1 MHAKQGTDKPIIDK
15 TNSSR
20 DSLLSIWQQSL
31 LALLSG
37 ALLSLSFLDAQYYFV
52 CWVAF
57 IPLLIA
63 INGASLPRSYCLGL
77 VSGLAFCISAGY
89 WVVDFLMLSKSY
101 DLSLSIIWSLVFWF
115 YCAHLNALI
124 ALIFN
129 WLKQR
134 SSVHEFILFPLVIVM
149 LYSAYPMLFTV
160 RLGESQSQFLAAIQ
174 AIEFTGVHGLDAMIA
189 LSNIVLFRMI
199 TLPSNSQPKSE
210 HRALLMAVVPI
221 IFWFIYGIVSMQTW
235 DKKIEQWETIRIGI
249 VQPNE
254 TPSLENSKPYPG
266 YSRAYP
272 PEMAMTER
280 LTKADAEIVIWPEAK
295 YKAYFD
301 QANVG
306 NAYRAELN
314 KLNTSLVFQDIER
327 IQLPKEKNVLNQYNS
342 ALMINKDGHEVGK
355 YQKMKR
361 IPFGEYVPLVS
372 DIPVLRTEVEGFFG
386 KFLNEMAKGTSHH
399 FFKHEKLNIIPLIC
413 YEVMFPEFVA
423 DAVAHTQTESSSGNL
438 LIGLSSNGW
447 FGTTRQ
453 PYQHVN
459 ASILRAVENRMPLV
473 HAVNNGPS
481 IVALPNGRITFISDY
496 HQAGGYIVDVP
507 YSNHA
512 SGSYFTHYPQLFTYS
527 VYGGLILIIILSSIT
542 ERRKFNFRKNL
553 GTLHTR

>member
-1 MHAKQGTDKPIIDK
+1 M
-15 TNSSR
+15 TNKLNCSPGN
-20 DSLLSIWQQSL
+20 LLSMELQTI

-37 ALLSLSFLDAQYYFV
+37 GLLSLSFLDAQYYLV
-52 CWVAF
+52 SWVAF
-57 IPLLIA
+57 IPFLIA
-63 INGASLPRSYCLGL
+63 INGASLPRSYYLGL

-101 DLSLSIIWSLVFWF
+101 DLSLSIIWSLVFWL
-115 YCAHLNALI
+115 YCAQLSALI

-134 SSVHEFILFPLVIVM
+134 SSVHEFILFPLVIVT
-149 LYSAYPMLFTV
+149 LYSAFPMLFTV

-174 AIEFTGVHGLDAMIA
+174 AIEFTGVHGLDAIIA
-189 LSNIVLFRMI
+189 LSNIILFRI
-199 TLPSNSQPKSE
+199 IVQPSNSQTKCKYWVWMS
-210 HRALLMAVVPI
+210 AATPI
-221 IFWFIYGIVSMQTW
+221 ILWFTYGVLSLQTW
-235 DKKIEQWETIRIGI
+235 DKQLDRWETIRVGI

-254 TPSLENSKPYPG
+254 TPKLESSKPHSG

-280 LTKADAEIVIWPEAK
+280 LTKAGAEVVIWPEAK

-301 QANVG
+301 QLNVG
-306 NAYRAELN
+306 KAYRAQLN
-314 KLNTSLVFQDIER
+314 TLNTSLVFQDIEY
-327 IQLPKEKNVLNQYNS
+327 IQAPKQNNTPLQYSAALQYNT
-342 ALMINKDGHEVGK
+342 ALMLNKDGKQVGK

-423 DAVAHTQTESSSGNL
+423 DAVAHTQTESTSGNL
-438 LIGLSSNGW
+438 LVGLSSNGW

-459 ASILRAVENRMPLV
+459 ASILRAVENRIPLV

-512 SGSYFTHYPQLFTYS
+512 SGSYFSHYPQLFIYS

-542 ERRKFNFRKNL
+542 ERRNFNFRKNL